1 MIKIISVGKIKED
14 YLTDAI
20 NEYKKRLQK
29 YTNIEIIEI
38 PDEGLEDEIVVKRKE
53 KDKIKKI
60 LNQKDFIITMEIDGK
75 QLTSEEFAKK
85 LDNINIANPN
95 ITFIIGGSY
104 GLDEEIKQMSN
115 YKLSFSIRTNI

>member
-53 KDKIKKI
+53 KDKG
-60 LNQKDFIITMEIDGK
+60 EI
-75 QLTSEEFAKK
+75 
-85 LDNINIANPN
+85 
-95 ITFIIGGSY
+95 
-104 GLDEEIKQMSN
+104 
-115 YKLSFSIRTNI
+115 